1 MANAKVFKDSFRG
14 YNKGDVNTYIAS
26 MAEGMKKTLDEAEAR
41 VARAERERDEAKT
54 ELDIVNKKAD
64 ELAIDTYSAMQALA
78 AKDDQI
84 AGLTAYLEE
93 ANANAG
99 EAEARIEAAVAEKE
113 AQIKELSEKL
123 GAAEKAYGEA
133 RTAIFEK
140 EKEMGAK
147 LLWTD
152 QSFNSRIN
160 AGKKEIE
167 KLEAR
172 EKALTEKL
180 AAAESE
186 LASKSKAQDARM
198 AKAVAA
204 KDAELAKAREE
215 AHKAI
220 AEARAMSAKNAAYE
234 EFNSRMNAILESA
247 EAKANAAV
255 EISAQA
261 QAKATQ
267 IIEDAQAKAAK
278 IIADAQADA
287 AQIISQAQA
296 RAEEASK
303 IATEE
308 KDGKFAAFTDEMRAG
323 VDSLL
328 KGTEELKTRLATVE
342 TATAKKPR
350 APRKKKEAEITS
362 LEETAAQAA
371 TEEAEKKD

>member
-14 YNKGDVNTYIAS
+14 YNKDDVNTYIAS

-41 VARAERERDEAKT
+41 VARAERERDEAKA
-54 ELDIVNKKAD
+54 ELETANKKAD
-64 ELAIDTYSAMQALA
+64 ELAIDTYSAMQVIAD
-78 AKDDQI
+78 KDDQI

-99 EAEARIEAAVAEKE
+99 EVEARIEAAVADKE

-152 QSFNSRIN
+152 QAFNSKIN

-215 AHKAI
+215 AHKAL
-220 AEARAMSAKNAAYE
+220 AEVRAMSAKNAAYE
-234 EFNSRMNAILESA
+234 EFDARMNAILESA

-261 QAKATQ
+261 QAKAAQT
-267 IIEDAQAKAAK
+267 IEDAQAKAAK
-278 IIADAQADA
+278 IIADAEAKA
-287 AQIISQAQA
+287 AQIIAQAQA
-296 RAEEASK
+296 KAEEVSK
-303 IATEE
+303 LAAEE
-308 KDGKFAAFTDEMRAG
+308 KDGKFAAFTAEMREG

-350 APRKKKEAEITS
+350 APRKKKEAEVTS
-362 LEETAAQAA
+362 LEETAAQAFD
-371 TEEAEKKD
+371 EETEKKD